1 MEQCMTEQIRAE
13 GPIAAA
19 ELGGFVGRHIG
30 PDAGDVATMLE
41 AVGHPSLSAMMA
53 AAMPAEIRSF
63 NSAASPAMEES
74 DALHTLWQ
82 QAEGNQVLRSC
93 IGMGYHDVVLPPVI
107 LRSILEN
114 PCWYTQ
120 YTPYQSEIS
129 QGRLEALLNYQT
141 MVCDLTGLEVANA
154 SLLDEGT
161 ACAEAMSMCRQ
172 IAGRR
177 GDRFIVSASCHPQ
190 TLAVLRGRAA
200 PLGIELDVVDLSE
213 GTPDLGGCFGLLVQ
227 SPDTRGFVH
236 DWASL
241 AADVREAGAVPVIA
255 ADPLSLM
262 VMASPADMGFE
273 IAVGST
279 QRFGVPMG
287 FGGPHAAY
295 MATKQVHVRRMPGR
309 IIGVSRDSTGAP
321 ALRMAIQTREQH
333 IKRDRATSNICTA
346 QVLLAIM
353 AGMYA
358 VWHGPVGLRRIAD
371 RVRRRTE
378 SLAGSLVGA
387 GVGIEQG
394 VRFDTVVVRA
404 GDDTSA
410 DAIMDRAVAAG
421 FNLRRFEGE
430 PTIGV
435 TFDETTTEADVS
447 VVLEAISPG
456 ACVLTE
462 LTPIPAALVRQS
474 GCLLDDVFNSHRSET
489 EMVRYITRLQSR
501 DLSLAHSMI
510 PLGSCTMKLNA
521 TSEMLPVSWRTIG
534 GMHPFSPRDQWPG
547 YVAMFEQLEC
557 RLAELTGFDSVSL
570 QPNAGS
576 QGEYAGLLVIRAWHR
591 SRGDTDRNVCLIPM
605 SAHGTNP
612 ASAVVAGYE
621 VVPVACDEG
630 DISLDDL
637 ASRIE
642 QHRDRLGAL
651 MITYPS
657 THGVFEDTIIR
668 ICEMVHE
675 AGGQVY
681 LDGANLNAMLGH
693 ARPGDMGAD
702 VCHLNLHKTFCIP
715 HGGGG
720 PGMGPIAVASHLAP
734 FLPGHPV
741 TPPDSAGEQAIEP
754 VSAAPWGS
762 ASILPISW
770 MYIAMMGDAGLSHAS
785 EIAVLAANYMA
796 KRLEPHYDV
805 LFRNEHGLCAHEFII
820 DLRPFDKSAGIKPD
834 DVAKRL
840 MDYGFHAPT
849 MSWPVP
855 GTLMIEPTESESLA
869 EVDRYCDALIEI
881 RREIRAIE
889 DGEADRTD
897 NVLRNAP
904 HSLAMVTAD
913 DWSHPY
919 TRAEAA
925 WPLPWLR
932 ARKFW
937 PPVGRVD
944 NPWGDRNL
952 ACTCEGMDTFRDA
965 QAAQSS

>member
-1 MEQCMTEQIRAE
+1 MTEQSKAMGE
-13 GPIAAA
+13 NSSL
-19 ELGGFVGRHIG
+19 ELGGFAMRHIG
-30 PDAGDVATMLE
+30 PDAGDISTMLE
-41 AVGHPSLSAMMA
+41 ALGYESCADLMA
-53 AAMPAEIRSF
+53 ASMPEEIRT
-63 NSAASPAMEES
+63 ASRGSSRPLDES
-74 DALHTLWQ
+74 EALQSLWKIAQ
-82 QAEGNQVLRSC
+82 RNQALRSC
-93 IGMGYHDVVLPPVI
+93 IGMGYHDVVLPPII

-141 MVCDLTGLEVANA
+141 MVSDLTGLPVANA
-154 SLLDEGT
+154 SLLDEAT
-161 ACAEAMSMCRQ
+161 AAAEAMLMCRQ
-172 IAGRR
+172 IAGNR
-177 GDRFIVSASCHPQ
+177 GDRFLVSDQCHPQ
-190 TLAVLRGRAA
+190 TLSVLQGRAG
-200 PLGIELDVVDLSE
+200 PLEIKLDVCDLAAGSIDFS
-213 GTPDLGGCFGLLVQ
+213 GVFGVLVQ
-227 SPDTRGFVH
+227 SPDTRGLIR
-236 DWASL
+236 DWKPL
-241 AADVREAGAVPVIA
+241 ATAAKEAGAVPVMA

-262 VMASPADMGFE
+262 LVTPPGEMGFD
-273 IAVGST
+273 IAIGST

-295 MATKQVHVRRMPGR
+295 MATREAHVRRMPGR

-353 AGMYA
+353 ASMYA
-358 VWHGPVGLRRIAD
+358 VWHGPIGLRRIAE
-371 RVRRRTE
+371 RVRSRTDALSR
-378 SLAGSLVGA
+378 SLSAVGVQLEP
-387 GVGIEQG
+387 GE
-394 VRFDTVVVRA
+394 RFDTVVVVA
-404 GDDTSA
+404 ESEEAA
-410 DAIMDRAVAAG
+410 DAMVARALDAG
-421 FNLRRFEGE
+421 FNIRRFLGE
-430 PTIGV
+430 PAIGV
-435 TFDETTTEADVS
+435 TFDETTSESDV
-447 VVLEAISPG
+447 
-456 ACVLTE
+456 
-462 LTPIPAALVRQS
+462 AALVQAIRPDAQVAVGTSAIEPNLQRQS
-474 GCLLDDVFNSHRSET
+474 GCLLDEVFNQYRSET
-489 EMVRYITRLQSR
+489 EMLRYITRLQAR

-521 TSEMLPVSWRTIG
+521 TAEMLPVSWRTIG
-534 GMHPFSPRDQWPG
+534 GLHPFAPRSQWPG
-547 YVAMFEQLEC
+547 YEEMFSQLEVQ
-557 RLAELTGFDSVSL
+557 LAQLTGFDAVSL

-591 SRGDTDRNVCLIPM
+591 SRGDDERNICLIPM

-612 ASAVVAGYE
+612 ASAVVAGFE
-621 VVPVACDEG
+621 VVPVLCNES
-630 DISLDDL
+630 DISLEDL
-637 ASRIE
+637 AEKIE
-642 QHRDRLGAL
+642 KYRDRLGAI

-657 THGVFEDTIIR
+657 THGVFEGTIKQ
-668 ICEMVHE
+668 ICEMVHQ

-693 ARPGDMGAD
+693 SKPGEIGAD

-741 TPPDSAGEQAIEP
+741 VPCGGDPEHAIDP

-770 MYIAMMGDAGLSHAS
+770 MYIAMMGDSGLTTAS
-785 EIAVLAANYMA
+785 DVAVLSANYMA
-796 KRLEPHYDV
+796 KRLESHYAV
-805 LFRNEHGLCAHEFII
+805 LYRNEAGCCAHEFII
-820 DLRPFDKSAGIKPD
+820 DLRPFDKSAGVKPD

-855 GTLMIEPTESESLA
+855 GTLMIEPTESESLQ
-869 EVDRYCDALIEI
+869 EIDRYCEALISIREEI
-881 RREIRAIE
+881 REIE
-889 DGEADRTD
+889 SGHADRED
-897 NVLRNAP
+897 NVLKNAP
-904 HSLAMVTAD
+904 HSLAMVTSD

-919 TRAEAA
+919 SRSKAA
-925 WPLPWLR
+925 WPIDWLR
-932 ARKFW
+932 ERKFW

-952 ACTCEGMDTFRDA
+952 ACTCAGMDAIRDA
-965 QAAQSS
+965 